1 MNKIEIK
8 PIEINMNNFSKIGS
22 KEKFQSRYMKPV
34 FTPNLK
40 ECFIKYKKAEDLAA
54 NIKIDLGIRYFAIV
68 DGTFIF
74 GDLIE
79 ALAVVHN
86 LSIKEMTISTL
97 SLSNNN
103 IDSLANLLNGGFV
116 DELNLIV
123 SDYFYSHERNELIT
137 YAYEELDKNDKF
149 QLAAASTH
157 TKICMFETH
166 CGKKIVIHGSANL
179 RSSSNI
185 EQIMIEENVSLYDF
199 NYEIHKS
206 ILNKYKT
213 INKSLR
219 RKTLWQAIEVP
230 EQVRKAD

>member
-1 MNKIEIK
+1 MKNIEIK
-8 PIEINMNNFSKIGS
+8 PIEINLNNFGGATKSKF
-22 KEKFQSRYMKPV
+22 ETRYIKPV
-34 FTPNLK
+34 YTPSLK
-40 ECFIKYKKAEDLAA
+40 DCFIKYKKAEDLAK
-54 NIKIDLGIRYFAIV
+54 NVDIKTGERFYAIL

-79 ALAVVHN
+79 ALIVINN
-86 LSIKEMTISTL
+86 LRVKELMISTL

-123 SDYFYSHERNELIT
+123 SDYFYSHERYGLIV
-137 YAYEELDKNDKF
+137 YAYEELDKDNRF

-157 TKICMFETH
+157 TKICLIETF
-166 CGKKIVIHGSANL
+166 CGKKFVIHGSANL

-185 EQIMIEENVSLYDF
+185 EQLMIEENVSLYDF
-199 NYEIHKS
+199 NHEIHER
-206 ILNKYKT
+206 IVNKYKT

-219 RKTLWQAIEVP
+219 RTKLWEEIEVP
-230 EQVRKAD
+230 DQEGREG